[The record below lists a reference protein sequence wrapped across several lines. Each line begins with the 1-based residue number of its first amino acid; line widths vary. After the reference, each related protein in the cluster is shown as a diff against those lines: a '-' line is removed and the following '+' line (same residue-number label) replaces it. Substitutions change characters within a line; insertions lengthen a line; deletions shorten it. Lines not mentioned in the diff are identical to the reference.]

1 MKRMTGITL
10 TGLAALAA
18 HAVTLEVPRLQAPAF
33 ADREVS
39 GDTALPAEGTNGTF
53 RVFRLE
59 MTFALTPSNN
69 VQVAFGQDNLPA
81 DGCLAAE
88 ETDWIIGWDCGDW
101 FVRTRGLKERYA
113 FPASVTNGTHT
124 LSASVRVNAK
134 GVPQSAEFKDGGTA
148 FAFPG
153 LTLSPAP
160 DWLTPG
166 RWTRLRV
173 TARGADA
180 PEENVRAAFAPD
192 GARVII
198 R

>member
-1 MKRMTGITL
+1 MRRITGITL
-10 TGLAALAA
+10 AGLAALAA
-18 HAVTLEVPRLQAPAF
+18 HAVTLDVARLPEPAF

-39 GDTALPAEGTNGTF
+39 GDTALPGERTNGTF

-59 MTFALTPSNN
+59 MTFDGTASNN
-69 VQVAFGQDNLPA
+69 VQAAFGRDDLPA
-81 DGCLAAE
+81 AGRLSAE

-113 FPASVTNGTHT
+113 FPASVTNGTRT

-134 GVPQSAEFKDGGTA
+134 GVPQSAEFRDGGTA

-160 DWLTPG
+160 AWLTPG

-173 TARGADA
+173 TARGAEA
-180 PEENVRAAFAPD
+180 PEENVRTAFAPD